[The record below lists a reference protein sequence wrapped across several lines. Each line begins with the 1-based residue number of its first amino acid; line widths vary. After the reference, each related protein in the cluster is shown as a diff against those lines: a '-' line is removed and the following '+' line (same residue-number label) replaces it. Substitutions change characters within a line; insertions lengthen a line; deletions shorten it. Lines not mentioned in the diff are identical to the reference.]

1 MRICENGIYRDM
13 TAEEIAAW
21 EEMKEQ
27 QALSEPTIEERL
39 EAAEA
44 RWDMEP
50 VDDMSVMVVKVYDNA
65 ENMFSWRKR
74 ADG

>member
-1 MRICENGIYRDM
+1 MRIYENGIYRDM

-44 RWDMEP
+44 AILELAE
-50 VDDMSVMVVKVYDNA
+50 VVAN
-65 ENMFSWRKR
+65 
-74 ADG
+74 G